1 MHFEIKKCEILSNVN
16 LILLF
21 SPTFVDKTLEREDE
35 ILDIAVVTDIFD
47 QNEAVESLDEALEF
61 KL

>member
-1 MHFEIKKCEILSNVN
+1 M
-16 LILLF
+16 LLF
-21 SPTFVDKTLEREDE
+21 SPTLVDKTLEREDE

>member
-1 MHFEIKKCEILSNVN
+1 MLSWKCEILSNVN

>member
-1 MHFEIKKCEILSNVN
+1 MSSWKYEILSNVN

-21 SPTFVDKTLEREDE
+21 SPTLVDKTLEREDE